1 MGICIVFQPSLHS
14 PLSALVMSG
23 LKAQKVPYTPF
34 SLRRGLENSAL
45 VIESMDRFAMGQ
57 GVLQVGV
64 WEQNG

>member
-1 MGICIVFQPSLHS
+1 
-14 PLSALVMSG
+14 MSG